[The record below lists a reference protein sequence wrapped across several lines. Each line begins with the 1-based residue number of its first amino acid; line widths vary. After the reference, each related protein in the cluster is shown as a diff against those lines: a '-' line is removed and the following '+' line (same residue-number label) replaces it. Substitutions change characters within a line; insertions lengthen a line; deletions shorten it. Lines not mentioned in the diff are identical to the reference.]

1 LDCYWTDQTGG
12 HLLTLEIDEGRAKLA
27 QENFK
32 AAALDS
38 LIELKLGDA
47 LREIPKLKGP
57 HDFVF
62 IDADKSDYLRVS
74 TGLKGSEFRHFGGSQ
89 RSSVSVSGTRR
100 PERPTPQPFLIEF
113 LPACLN
119 QAIRVSL
126 LRRQHEQQHWKTG
139 CAWHPA

>member
-1 LDCYWTDQTGG
+1 
-12 HLLTLEIDEGRAKLA
+12 LTLEIDEGRAKLA

-89 RSSVSVSGTRR
+89 RSSVSVSGHTKTRAANTAAV
-100 PERPTPQPFLIEF
+100 PY
-113 LPACLN
+113 
-119 QAIRVSL
+119 RVSPCL
-126 LRRQHEQQHWKTG
+126 FESSH
-139 CAWHPA
+139 

>member
-1 LDCYWTDQTGG
+1 MIKPKAQRALEMGTSNGCSGIWIATGLTRQAG
-12 HLLTLEIDEGRAKLA
+12 ILLTLEIDEGRAKLA

-74 TGLKGSEFRHFGGSQ
+74 TGLKGSQFRQFGGSQ
-89 RSSVSVSGTRR
+89 RSSVSVSGHTKTRAANTAAV
-100 PERPTPQPFLIEF
+100 PY
-113 LPACLN
+113 
-119 QAIRVSL
+119 RVSPCL
-126 LRRQHEQQHWKTG
+126 FESSH
-139 CAWHPA
+139 